1 MGAPH
6 GTPFER
12 VMRRTLPEPNT
23 GCVLFEGFVN
33 PQGYGNVKVRGVAKL
48 THRVTWEE
56 VNGPIPEGAY
66 VLHSCDTPACVNPD
80 HLFLGN
86 QYANM
91 KDAAKKGRM
100 RRGEEH
106 HNAKLTE
113 EKVRKLRDMRKN
125 TGMSYRKLGNF
136 FNVSSNV
143 ARDACVGESWTHV
156 TEGVD

>member
-86 QYANM
+86 QDDNM
-91 KDAAKKGRM
+91 KDAAGKGRV
-100 RRGEEH
+100 RKGEEH
-106 HNAKLTE
+106 HNAKLTSD
-113 EKVRKLRDMRKN
+113 KVLKIVSLRRDKGATYKELSERFGVDYSHVWN
-125 TGMSYRKLGNF
+125 ICNGNAW
-136 FNVSSNV
+136 N
-143 ARDACVGESWTHV
+143 HV
-156 TEGVD
+156 TQEVM